1 MALVVSPL
9 TAADVSYQ
17 VLFIE
22 VAQTLSRYQPNVAV
36 TRPRLQQTFSY
47 QCIYAS
53 MSPRWSSGNPRML
66 LLIALVLEFESR
78 RAETLNLFRK
88 KKKIINCLERLA
100 WVSTIRRESAGEERA
115 EIFSR

>member
-78 RAETLNLFRK
+78 RAETLN
-88 KKKIINCLERLA
+88 CLLYTSPSPRDL
-100 WVSTIRRESAGEERA
+100 STSRMPSSA
-115 EIFSR
+115 